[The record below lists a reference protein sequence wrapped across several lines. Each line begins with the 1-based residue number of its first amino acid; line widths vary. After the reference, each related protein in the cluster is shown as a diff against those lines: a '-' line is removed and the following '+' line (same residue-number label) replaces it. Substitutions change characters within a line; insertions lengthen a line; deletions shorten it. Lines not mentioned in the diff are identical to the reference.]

1 MAFNQVLRLVLEQ
14 ATDVFDD
21 LITKDTADN
30 VINTL
35 DKIENHALLKDNNCF
50 VITKHNGDIKIIASK
65 NDQLKYTSKPMII
78 NIQTIFD
85 TLRDKAESRKETTE
99 EEN

>member
-14 ATDVFDD
+14 ATDVFDE
-21 LITKDTADN
+21 LITPDTADN

-50 VITKHNGDIKIIASK
+50 IVTKHNGEIKIIASK
-65 NDQLKYTSKPMII
+65 NDQVKYTSKPMII
-78 NIQTIFD
+78 NIQSVFD
-85 TLRDKAESRKETTE
+85 TLREKAESRKEVE
-99 EEN
+99 QE